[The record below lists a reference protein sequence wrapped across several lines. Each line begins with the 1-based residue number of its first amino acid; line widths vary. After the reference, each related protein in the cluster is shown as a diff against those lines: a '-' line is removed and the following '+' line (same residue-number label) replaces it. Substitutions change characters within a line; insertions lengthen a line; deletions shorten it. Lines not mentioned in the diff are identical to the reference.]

1 MADRQLDAVYGT
13 VGDKLNTLKGA
24 FVDNMVTYTA
34 NDGDADKC
42 TCFMESILCRYR
54 ICQSYKRRLSWII
67 QKVKS
72 LSRGGGKDGR
82 TCGRIGLADKTT
94 I

>member
-34 NDGDADKC
+34 NDGDADKALVYGINI
-42 TCFMESILCRYR
+42 MPL
-54 ICQSYKRRLSWII
+54 
-67 QKVKS
+67 
-72 LSRGGGKDGR
+72 
-82 TCGRIGLADKTT
+82 
-94 I
+94 